1 MTLASCSK
9 HLTHAPGCPA
19 CEAAEQ
25 ARRSRKDA
33 SRQAREARRA
43 ARRQN
48 QLIAEQTAAQEKNN
62 LRLAEQM
69 ALQEENNRLLARQN
83 ALLEQQAADEAAF
96 RWSMWLQT
104 PDGRIL
110 KEWAGRR
117 VAVSRRQGHGRSPQE
132 LAGRLGAAGLRN
144 RTRGEARYQPVRR

>member
-48 QLIAEQTAAQEKNN
+48 QLIAEQTAAQEK
-62 LRLAEQM
+62 
-69 ALQEENNRLLARQN
+69 NNRLLARQN